1 MDKNY
6 IVNCMLTAPGLAI
19 HGGGSALV
27 KHANTIM
34 CKANGIIGTPKTT
47 ADCPA
52 LSTSL
57 GVNGAAITNIPTL
70 KARYF
75 TLLAAVDP
83 TTSAVTLSWVHGE
96 DFSEISDIGRTKY
109 INPGNPQNNDQK
121 KAIVGYVCI
130 INGTASDFIPGT
142 TLLDVALSA
151 VVYQDAFG
159 FTGM

>member
-1 MDKNY
+1 M
-6 IVNCMLTAPGLAI
+6 TAPGLAI

-27 KHANTIM
+27 KFVNTLM
-34 CKANGIIGTPKTT
+34 VKANGIVGTPLAT
-47 ADCPA
+47 ADCPSLA
-52 LSTSL
+52 LSKGRL
-57 GVNGAAITNIPTL
+57 GAAITNIPTL

-75 TLLAAVDP
+75 TLLAKVDP

-109 INPGNPQNNDQK
+109 INLGNAGDED
-121 KAIVGYVCI
+121 KAIVGFVCV

-159 FTGM
+159 FSGM

>member
-6 IVNCMLTAPGLAI
+6 VENCMLTAPGLAI
-19 HGGGSALV
+19 HGGSSALV

-57 GVNGAAITNIPTL
+57 GRNGAAITNIPTL
-70 KARYF
+70 YARYF
-75 TLLAAVDP
+75 TLLATVNQ

-96 DFSEISDIGRTKY
+96 DFSEITDIGRVKY
-109 INPGNPQNNDQK
+109 INDRNMTDMKNV
-121 KAIVGYVCI
+121 AIVGYVCI
-130 INGTASDFIPGT
+130 INGTAADFIPGT
-142 TLLDVALSA
+142 TVLDVALSA